1 MHHAMSTTVSK
12 IWSSCRASMFHARD
26 AHWLLLLKEN
36 PLFIVLPTVRLLRSS
51 YVVLMMYQTTHGLSL
66 CLSLTQKQTN
76 TEDLKSSLT
85 EPSRLWLS
93 KSNEE
98 TEVILLDHPYDYS
111 LKKRF

>member
-1 MHHAMSTTVSK
+1 MSTIVSK

-26 AHWLLLLKEN
+26 AHWLLLLKDN

-51 YVVLMMYQTTHGLSL
+51 YVALMMYQTTHGPSP
-66 CLSLTQKQTN
+66 CLNSTHKQTN
-76 TEDLKSSLT
+76 TEDPKSSLS
-85 EPSRLWLS
+85 ESSRLWLR